1 MSDTILTFLPY
12 LAFFLVIFFLA
23 RHEISCYRARKKI
36 LHVPIAPS
44 DKDNDEKEEIQGNIV
59 IKSFYAEHSA
69 LRDKLE
75 HVNLLDPQK
84 RKQDPWDIWFKQ
96 NTKRLC
102 HDGACLAH
110 ISRYGHIEDTFF
122 KNIARLELDV
132 AHDSEFQ
139 RLLISVSYNSY
150 AGEYY
155 PNFRN
160 LLFTYAR
167 HYDLLPEIL
176 EVLDKDER
184 FANAKEVYEDGL
196 KYR

>member
-12 LAFFLVIFFLA
+12 LACFLLVCFFA
-23 RHEISCYRARKKI
+23 WYEISCYRARKKI
-36 LHVPIAPS
+36 LNAPTAPS
-44 DKDNDEKEEIQGNIV
+44 DKDDDEKEEIPDNTIV
-59 IKSFYAEHSA
+59 KSFLYAHSA
-69 LRDKLE
+69 LRDKLKR
-75 HVNLLDPQK
+75 VNTLDPKK
-84 RKQDPWDIWFKQ
+84 RAQDPFDIWFKI
-96 NTKRLC
+96 NTKLLC
-102 HDGACLAH
+102 HDGACLDH

-122 KNIARLELDV
+122 KNIAQLNLDV
-132 AHDSEFQ
+132 AHDLEFQ
-139 RLLISVSYNSY
+139 RLLISISYNSH

-176 EVLDKDER
+176 EVLNTDER
-184 FANAKEVYEDGL
+184 FAHAKEVYEDGL

>member
-12 LAFFLVIFFLA
+12 LACFLLVCFFA
-23 RHEISCYRARKKI
+23 WYEISCYRARKKI
-36 LHVPIAPS
+36 LNAPTAPS
-44 DKDNDEKEEIQGNIV
+44 DKDNDKKEEIQGNIIV
-59 IKSFYAEHSA
+59 KSFLYAHSA

-75 HVNLLDPQK
+75 RVNLLDPQK
-84 RKQDPWDIWFKQ
+84 RAQDPWDIWFKQ

-139 RLLISVSYNSY
+139 RLLISISYNSY
-150 AGEYY
+150 IDEYRA
-155 PNFRN
+155 NFTN
-160 LLFTYAR
+160 VLFTYAR

-176 EVLDKDER
+176 EVLNKDER
-184 FANAKEVYEDGL
+184 FADAKEVYQDGL